1 MPPAEGSAAG
11 RYRVAEWSFRSTVE
25 YANPWREI
33 EVAFVFTT
41 PAGRELRVPAFWAG
55 GRRWRARY
63 SSGEPGE
70 HRFRTEC
77 SDSGNAGLHG
87 RIGAVRVVEVAGE
100 NRVDLHGRTGSV
112 RVVEA
117 ASENPLFRHG
127 PVRLDPSR
135 THLEHAD
142 GTPFFWLADTWW
154 MGLAERLRWPED
166 VRRLTGDRVAKGF
179 TVVQIVAGLYPDME
193 PFDERARNEAGF
205 PWDRG
210 FSHINPA
217 YFDAADRRIMHL
229 VESGVVPCIVGA
241 WGFFVDVAGP
251 AAMREHWRYLVAR
264 WGALPV
270 VWCLAGEAGM
280 PFYTSE
286 EGAAYMRLGLQER
299 LRYRNPDRIRA
310 WSDVARSVRSLD
322 PFGRPF
328 TVHPTRS
335 GRAQVDDPSL
345 LDFEMLQTG
354 HLGFTTLADTVDMI
368 ESTRAAEPRLPLL
381 VAEANYEG
389 EYGSSL
395 EDVQRYL
402 FWMSMLSGAMGHTYG
417 AHGIWQVNR
426 PDRPY
431 GPSPHGLTYGDRSWQ
446 EASELPGAR
455 QVGLAA
461 RFLARLPWWRFEPHP
476 EWVEPH
482 QGPDDRMGVYAAGI
496 EGQLAVLFVPMHAL
510 WKLANGVATLGCL
523 HPGEP
528 YEVTY
533 FDPISGAER
542 LVAEPLVAGAG
553 GRATLPA
560 PAEVRDWV
568 LLVRRRDAE
577 PG

>member
-1 MPPAEGSAAG
+1 MPPADGIATTA
-11 RYRVAEWSFRSTVE
+11 RYRIAEWSFRSAAE
-25 YANPWREI
+25 YDNPWRE
-33 EVAFVFTT
+33 VDLAFVFTT
-41 PAGRELRVPAFWAG
+41 PAGRELRVPAFWDG
-55 GRRWRARY
+55 GRRWRVRY
-63 SSGEPGE
+63 SSDEVGE

-77 SDSGNAGLHG
+77 SDPHNGG
-87 RIGAVRVVEVAGE
+87 
-100 NRVDLHGRTGSV
+100 LHGRTGSV

-117 ASENPLFRHG
+117 GSENPLFRHG
-127 PVRLDPSR
+127 PVELSPSR
-135 THLEHAD
+135 THLQHAD

-154 MGLAERLRWPED
+154 MGFTERLRWPED
-166 VRRLTGDRVAKGF
+166 VHRLTADRVAKGF

-193 PFDERARNEAGF
+193 PFDERGRNEAGF
-205 PWDRG
+205 PWDER
-210 FSHINPA
+210 FTRINPA
-217 YFDAADRRIMHL
+217 YFDAADRRITHL
-229 VESGVVPCIVGA
+229 VDAGVVPCIVGA
-241 WGFFVDVAGP
+241 WGFFADVAGT
-251 AAMREHWRYLVAR
+251 AAMRAHWRYLVAR

-280 PFYTSE
+280 PFYASE

-299 LRYRNPDRIRA
+299 IRYRNPQRVRA
-310 WSDVARSVRSLD
+310 WSDIARSVRSLD

-354 HLGFTTLADTVDMI
+354 HLGFSTLADTVDMI
-368 ESTRAAEPRLPLL
+368 ESARAAEPRLPLL
-381 VAEANYEG
+381 VGEANYEG
-389 EYGSSL
+389 EYASSL

-426 PDRPY
+426 PGKPY

-446 EASELPGAR
+446 EASALPGAR

-482 QGPDDRMGVYAAGI
+482 QEPGDRMGVYAAGV
-496 EGQLAVLFVPMHAL
+496 EGEIAVLFVPMHAL
-510 WKLANGVATLGCL
+510 WKLANGSVTLGAL
-523 HPGEP
+523 QPGAS
-528 YEVTY
+528 YEVLY

-542 LVAEPLVAGAG
+542 LVPEPLVADAN
-553 GRATLPA
+553 GRATLPP

-568 LLVRRRDAE
+568 LLVRRRDAD

>member
-1 MPPAEGSAAG
+1 MG
-11 RYRVAEWSFRSTVE
+11 
-25 YANPWREI
+25 
-33 EVAFVFTT
+33 FT
-41 PAGRELRVPAFWAG
+41 
-55 GRRWRARY
+55 
-63 SSGEPGE
+63 
-70 HRFRTEC
+70 
-77 SDSGNAGLHG
+77 
-87 RIGAVRVVEVAGE
+87 
-100 NRVDLHGRTGSV
+100 
-112 RVVEA
+112 
-117 ASENPLFRHG
+117 
-127 PVRLDPSR
+127 
-135 THLEHAD
+135 
-142 GTPFFWLADTWW
+142 
-154 MGLAERLRWPED
+154 ERLRWPED
-166 VRRLTGDRVAKGF
+166 VHRLTADRVAKGF

-193 PFDERARNEAGF
+193 PFDERGRNEAGF
-205 PWDRG
+205 PWDER
-210 FSHINPA
+210 FTRINPA
-217 YFDAADRRIMHL
+217 YFDAADRRITHL
-229 VESGVVPCIVGA
+229 VDAGVVPCIVGA
-241 WGFFVDVAGP
+241 WGFFADVAGT
-251 AAMREHWRYLVAR
+251 AAMRAHWRYLVAR

-280 PFYTSE
+280 PFYASE
-286 EGAAYMRLGLQER
+286 EGAAYLRLGLQER
-299 LRYRNPDRIRA
+299 IRYRNPQRVRA
-310 WSDVARSVRSLD
+310 WSDIARSVRSLD

-354 HLGFTTLADTVDMI
+354 HLGFSTLADTVDMI
-368 ESTRAAEPRLPLL
+368 ESARAAEPRLPLL

-426 PDRPY
+426 PGKPY
-431 GPSPHGLTYGDRSWQ
+431 GPSPHGLGYGDRSWQ
-446 EASELPGAR
+446 EASALPGAR

-482 QGPDDRMGVYAAGI
+482 QEPGDRMGVYAAGI
-496 EGQLAVLFVPMHAL
+496 EGRIAVLFVPLHAL
-510 WKLANGVATLGCL
+510 WKLANGTVTLGAL
-523 HPGEP
+523 QPGAS
-528 YEVTY
+528 YDVLY

-542 LVAEPLVAGAG
+542 LVPEPLVADAN
-553 GRATLPA
+553 GRATLPP

-568 LLVRRRDAE
+568 LLVRRRDAD

>member
-1 MPPAEGSAAG
+1 MPPADGSASAP
-11 RYRVAEWSFRSTVE
+11 RYRVAEWSLRSAVQ
-25 YANPWREI
+25 YDNPWREV
-33 EVAFVFTT
+33 ELAFVFTT

-63 SSGEPGE
+63 STGEPGE

-77 SDSGNAGLHG
+77 SDPGNGG
-87 RIGAVRVVEVAGE
+87 
-100 NRVDLHGRTGSV
+100 LHGRTGSV
-112 RVVEA
+112 RVVES
-117 ASENPLFRHG
+117 ASGNPLFRHG
-127 PVRLDPSR
+127 PIELDPSR
-135 THLEHAD
+135 THLRHAD

-154 MGLAERLRWPED
+154 MGLTERLRWPQD
-166 VRRLTGDRVAKGF
+166 VQRLTADRVGKGF
-179 TVVQIVAGLYPDME
+179 SVVQIVAGLYPDME
-193 PFDERARNEAGF
+193 PFDDRGRNEAGF

-210 FSHINPA
+210 FDRINPA

-229 VESGVVPCIVGA
+229 VEAGIVPCIVGA
-241 WGFFVDVAGP
+241 WGFFADVAGA

-286 EGAAYMRLGLQER
+286 EGAAYLRLGLAER
-299 LRYRNPDRIRA
+299 VRYRNPERVRA
-310 WSDVARSVRSLD
+310 WSDIARSVRSTD

-354 HLGFTTLADTVDMI
+354 HLGFSTLADTVDMI
-368 ESTRAAEPRLPLL
+368 ERARATKPRLPLL

-402 FWMSMLSGAMGHTYG
+402 FWMSMMSGAMGHTYG

-446 EASELPGAR
+446 EASGLPGAG
-455 QVGLAA
+455 QVGRSA

-482 QGPDDRMGVYAAGI
+482 QEPGDRMGAYAAGI
-496 EGQLAVLFVPMHAL
+496 EGEMAVLFVPMHAL
-510 WKLANGVATLGCL
+510 WKLANGIMTLGAL
-523 HPGEP
+523 RPGAA
-528 YEVTY
+528 YEVVY
-533 FDPISGAER
+533 FDPVSGAER
-542 LVAEPLVAGAG
+542 LVPEPLVAGADG
-553 GRATLPA
+553 TAVLPP
-560 PAEVRDWV
+560 PAEVCDQV
-568 LLVRRRDAE
+568 LLVRRGDAE
-577 PG
+577 PR

>member
-1 MPPAEGSAAG
+1 MPPADGTAAAA
-11 RYRVAEWSFRSTVE
+11 RYRVAEWSFRSAAE
-25 YANPWREI
+25 YDNPWRE
-33 EVAFVFTT
+33 VDLAFVFTT

-55 GRRWRARY
+55 GRRWRVRY
-63 SSGEPGE
+63 SSGEVGE

-77 SDSGNAGLHG
+77 SDPHNGG
-87 RIGAVRVVEVAGE
+87 
-100 NRVDLHGRTGSV
+100 LHGRTGSV

-127 PVRLDPSR
+127 PVELSPSR
-135 THLEHAD
+135 THLQHAD

-154 MGLAERLRWPED
+154 MGLTERLRWPQD
-166 VRRLTGDRVAKGF
+166 VHRLTADRVAKGF

-193 PFDERARNEAGF
+193 PFDERGRNEAGF
-205 PWDRG
+205 PWDER
-210 FSHINPA
+210 FTRINPA
-217 YFDAADRRIMHL
+217 YFDAADRRITHL
-229 VESGVVPCIVGA
+229 VEAGVVPCIVGA
-241 WGFFVDVAGP
+241 WGFFADVAGT
-251 AAMREHWRYLVAR
+251 AAMRAHWRYLVAR

-280 PFYTSE
+280 PFYASE
-286 EGAAYMRLGLQER
+286 EGAAYLRLGLQER
-299 LRYRNPDRIRA
+299 IRYRNPQRVRA
-310 WSDVARSVRSLD
+310 WSDIARSVRSLD
-322 PFGRPF
+322 PFGRPL

-354 HLGFTTLADTVDMI
+354 HLGFSTLADTVDMI
-368 ESTRAAEPRLPLL
+368 ESARAAEPRLPLL
-381 VAEANYEG
+381 VAEADYEG

-426 PDRPY
+426 PGKPY
-431 GPSPHGLTYGDRSWQ
+431 GPSPHGLGYGDRSWQ
-446 EASELPGAR
+446 EASALPGAR

-461 RFLARLPWWRFEPHP
+461 RFLARLPWWEFEPHP

-482 QGPDDRMGVYAAGI
+482 QGPGDRMGVYAAGI
-496 EGQLAVLFVPMHAL
+496 EGRIAVLFVPLHAL
-510 WKLANGVATLGCL
+510 WKLANGTVTLGAL
-523 HPGEP
+523 QPGAS
-528 YEVTY
+528 YDVLY

-542 LVAEPLVAGAG
+542 LVPEPLVADAN
-553 GRATLPA
+553 GRATLPP

-568 LLVRRRDAE
+568 LLVRRRDAD